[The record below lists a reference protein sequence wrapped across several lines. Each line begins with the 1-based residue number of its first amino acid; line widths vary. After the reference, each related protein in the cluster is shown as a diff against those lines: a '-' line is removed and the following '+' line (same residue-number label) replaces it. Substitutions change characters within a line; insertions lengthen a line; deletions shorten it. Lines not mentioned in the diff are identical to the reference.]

1 MDALFWSLLGQAARM
16 PKPELERWVE
26 SCTHLIYHALF
37 TDSAET
43 KK

>member
-1 MDALFWSLLGQAARM
+1 LFWSLLGQAARM
-16 PKPELERWVE
+16 PKPELDRWVE
-26 SCTHLIYHALF
+26 SFTHLIYHALF